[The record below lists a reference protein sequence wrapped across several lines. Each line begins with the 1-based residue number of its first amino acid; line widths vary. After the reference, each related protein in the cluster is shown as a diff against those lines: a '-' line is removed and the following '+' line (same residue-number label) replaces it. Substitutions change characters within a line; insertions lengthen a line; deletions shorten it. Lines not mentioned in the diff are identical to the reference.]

1 MRSGSSSSLIADSK
15 DSNWVGLRFLGR
27 MFVKGADTISGT
39 FKAAEALGLDAGL
52 ILAGT
57 G

>member
-1 MRSGSSSSLIADSK
+1 MADSK

-27 MFVKGADTISGT
+27 MFVNGADTINGN
-39 FKAAEALGLDAGL
+39 FKAAEALGLGAGL

>member
-1 MRSGSSSSLIADSK
+1 MADSR

-27 MFVKGADTISGT
+27 MFVKGADTINGT
-39 FKAAEALGLDAGL
+39 FKAAVALGLDAGL